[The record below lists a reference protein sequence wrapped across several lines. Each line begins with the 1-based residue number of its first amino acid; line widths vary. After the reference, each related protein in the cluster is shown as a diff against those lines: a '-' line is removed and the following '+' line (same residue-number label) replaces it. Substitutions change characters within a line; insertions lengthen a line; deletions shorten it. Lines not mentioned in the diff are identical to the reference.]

1 MFDFKTLCVHVGV
14 REREEGLTDFFWL
27 NIEVCTGYIYFSDF
41 TTIFY
46 NNSLFL
52 YIFGILYEP
61 SCFPC
66 FDARPGI

>member
-14 REREEGLTDFFWL
+14 REREEGVTDFFWL
-27 NIEVCTGYIYFSDF
+27 YRSVHRLHLFF
-41 TTIFY
+41 RFY
-46 NNSLFL
+46 NNFLQQFIFL